1 MEYGYDI
8 CWDET
13 ALRAVRKTFN
23 YLKKNISEEVALKF
37 RTDVFA
43 AAEKVLE
50 NPEHYSYDRL
60 LLENPPR
67 YRSIPVGGY
76 RLVYEFKREAIAI
89 LLLYHSRQ
97 DPKKVRSSMP

>member
-1 MEYGYDI
+1 MGYGYDI

-13 ALRAVRKTFN
+13 ALRVLRKTFN
-23 YLKKNISEEVALKF
+23 YLKKNISASVALKF
-37 RTDVFA
+37 KTDVFA
-43 AAEKVLE
+43 AIEKVLE

-76 RLVYEFKREAIAI
+76 RVVYEFKNGTVFI
-89 LLLYHSRQ
+89 LLIYHSRQ
-97 DPKKVRSSMP
+97 NPEKVRKSMP

>member
-13 ALRAVRKTFN
+13 AFRAMHKVFN

-37 RTDVFA
+37 KSDVFA
-43 AAEKVLE
+43 AAEKILE
-50 NPEHYSYDRL
+50 HPEHYSYDRL

-67 YRSIPVGGY
+67 YRSIPIGGY
-76 RLVYEFKREAIAI
+76 RLVYEFKNETIFI
-89 LLLYHSRQ
+89 LLIYYGRQ
-97 DPKKVRSSMP
+97 DPKKVRKSIP